1 MKNVEPETQNP
12 KPGTQNPELETQN
25 PEPETQNPKPGTRN
39 PNIRNRRI
47 KLGIF
52 LMVFSGV
59 FFAATLLFPL
69 TDLPVKIKIIA
80 STVSLILMEIV
91 FWSGGLLVGKELFTR
106 YKKKLNP
113 LNWFR
118 NTSPSAEKDINS

>member
-1 MKNVEPETQNP
+1 MKKNWQ
-12 KPGTQNPELETQN
+12 
-25 PEPETQNPKPGTRN
+25 
-39 PNIRNRRI
+39 I

-59 FFAATLLFPL
+59 FFAATLLIPL
-69 TDLPVKIKIIA
+69 SNLPTKTKVIG

-106 YKKKLNP
+106 YKKQLNP
-113 LNWFR
+113 LNWFKK
-118 NTSPSAEKDINS
+118 NHSVSEEN